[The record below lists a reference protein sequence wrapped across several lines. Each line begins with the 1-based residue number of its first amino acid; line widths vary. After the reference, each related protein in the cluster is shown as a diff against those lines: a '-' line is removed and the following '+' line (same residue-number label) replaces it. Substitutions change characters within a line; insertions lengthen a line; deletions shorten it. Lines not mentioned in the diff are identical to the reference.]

1 MEDIYRNGNY
11 RRKSSHRS
19 KHSAK
24 TVSYRPQYNS
34 NNRNNKNRKRR
45 KKAKRMEEPKLNK
58 KKVFMVIAIPILIIM
73 FINNKKG
80 KNIEVSGKGTDI
92 KESQSTTETN
102 NINMPTQT
110 TNTSTNSTQTTNK
123 VEITDWKLR
132 LANYDNLL
140 PEDFEVELAN
150 IDNSKDPKQ
159 FDARAVKYLKDM
171 INAMKKDGNT
181 KIWCQ
186 STFRSVKRQKE
197 LYDASVQK
205 YLKQGKTQEEADIP
219 EKEKESQQELQK
231 QITIATQDKKVESP
245 KQAEQSKVTQ
255 VITKQKTEINEQLKQ
270 DIKTETQIQEQ
281 TKFETKVEEKQS
293 ETPKCTDTNH
303 GVGVGNSN
311 KWFNSYNEA
320 VSYYDNLILSYSNKV
335 HNGEIIFEE
344 YNKQCP
350 CGYEIWS
357 CQYCGKWTLNYYMR

>member
-73 FINNKKG
+73 FINNKHD

-102 NINMPTQT
+102 NTNNINTPTQT

-205 YLKQGKTQEEADIP
+205 YLKQGKTQEEADKLTLEYINKPGGSDHNLGLAVDFNYVDNSFAKTSEYKWLLKNAENYGFILRYP
-219 EKEKESQQELQK
+219 EDKEDKTKIAYESWHWRYVGEENAKRMNELNMCLEEYVEYLQK
-231 QITIATQDKKVESP
+231 
-245 KQAEQSKVTQ
+245 
-255 VITKQKTEINEQLKQ
+255 
-270 DIKTETQIQEQ
+270 
-281 TKFETKVEEKQS
+281 
-293 ETPKCTDTNH
+293 
-303 GVGVGNSN
+303 GN
-311 KWFNSYNEA
+311 K
-320 VSYYDNLILSYSNKV
+320 
-335 HNGEIIFEE
+335 
-344 YNKQCP
+344 
-350 CGYEIWS
+350 
-357 CQYCGKWTLNYYMR
+357 

>member
-73 FINNKKG
+73 FINNKKD

-92 KESQSTTETN
+92 KESQATVETN
-102 NINMPTQT
+102 IHNDTTNSSILT
-110 TNTSTNSTQTTNK
+110 TNTSTSSTQTTNK
-123 VEITDWKLR
+123 VEITDWRLR

-159 FDARAVKYLKDM
+159 FDARAVKYLRDM

-186 STFRSVKRQKE
+186 STYRSVKRQKE

-205 YLKQGKTQEEADIP
+205 YLKQGKKQEEADKLTLEYINKPGGSDHNLGLAVDFNYVDNSFAKTSEYKWLLKNAENYGFILRYP
-219 EKEKESQQELQK
+219 EDKEDKTKIAYESWHWRYVGEENAKRMNEL
-231 QITIATQDKKVESP
+231 
-245 KQAEQSKVTQ
+245 
-255 VITKQKTEINEQLKQ
+255 NMCL
-270 DIKTETQIQEQ
+270 
-281 TKFETKVEEKQS
+281 
-293 ETPKCTDTNH
+293 
-303 GVGVGNSN
+303 
-311 KWFNSYNEA
+311 
-320 VSYYDNLILSYSNKV
+320 
-335 HNGEIIFEE
+335 EE
-344 YNKQCP
+344 YVEYLQNGNK
-350 CGYEIWS
+350 
-357 CQYCGKWTLNYYMR
+357 

>member
-34 NNRNNKNRKRR
+34 NNRNNKNRKRQ

-92 KESQSTTETN
+92 KESQSTTETNNTN

-205 YLKQGKTQEEADIP
+205 YLKQGKTQEEADKLTLEYINKPGGSDHNLGLAVDFNYVDNSFAKTSEYKWLLKNAENYGFILRYP
-219 EKEKESQQELQK
+219 EDKEDKTKIAYESWHWRYVGEENAKRMNELNMCLEEYVEYLQK
-231 QITIATQDKKVESP
+231 
-245 KQAEQSKVTQ
+245 
-255 VITKQKTEINEQLKQ
+255 
-270 DIKTETQIQEQ
+270 
-281 TKFETKVEEKQS
+281 
-293 ETPKCTDTNH
+293 
-303 GVGVGNSN
+303 GN
-311 KWFNSYNEA
+311 K
-320 VSYYDNLILSYSNKV
+320 
-335 HNGEIIFEE
+335 
-344 YNKQCP
+344 
-350 CGYEIWS
+350 
-357 CQYCGKWTLNYYMR
+357 

>member
-19 KHSAK
+19 KHSNKAI
-24 TVSYRPQYNS
+24 SYRPQYNS

-73 FINNKKG
+73 FINNKKD

-92 KESQSTTETN
+92 KESQSTTETNNTN

-123 VEITDWKLR
+123 VEITDWRLR

-159 FDARAVKYLKDM
+159 FDARAVKYLRDM

-186 STFRSVKRQKE
+186 STYRSVKRQKE

-205 YLKQGKTQEEADIP
+205 YLKQGKKQEEADKLTLEYINKPGGSDHNLGLAVDFNYVDNSFAQTSEYKWLLKNAENYGFILRYP
-219 EKEKESQQELQK
+219 EDKEDKTKIAYESWHWRYVGEENAKRMNEL
-231 QITIATQDKKVESP
+231 
-245 KQAEQSKVTQ
+245 
-255 VITKQKTEINEQLKQ
+255 NMCL
-270 DIKTETQIQEQ
+270 
-281 TKFETKVEEKQS
+281 
-293 ETPKCTDTNH
+293 
-303 GVGVGNSN
+303 
-311 KWFNSYNEA
+311 
-320 VSYYDNLILSYSNKV
+320 
-335 HNGEIIFEE
+335 EE
-344 YNKQCP
+344 YVEYLQNGNK
-350 CGYEIWS
+350 
-357 CQYCGKWTLNYYMR
+357 

>member
-24 TVSYRPQYNS
+24 TVSYRPQYN
-34 NNRNNKNRKRR
+34 RNNKNRKRR
-45 KKAKRMEEPKLNK
+45 KKAKRMEESKLNK
-58 KKVFMVIAIPILIIM
+58 KKVFMVIVIPILIIM
-73 FINNKKG
+73 FINNKKD

-123 VEITDWKLR
+123 VEITDWRLR

-140 PEDFEVELAN
+140 PEDFEVELTN

-159 FDARAVKYLKDM
+159 FDARAVKYLRDM

-186 STFRSVKRQKE
+186 STYRSVKRQKE

-205 YLKQGKTQEEADIP
+205 YLKQGKKQEEADKLTLEYINKPGGSDHNLGLAVDFNYVDNSFAKTSEYKWLLKNAENYGFILRYP
-219 EKEKESQQELQK
+219 EDKEDKTKIAYESWHWRYVGEENAKRMNEL
-231 QITIATQDKKVESP
+231 
-245 KQAEQSKVTQ
+245 
-255 VITKQKTEINEQLKQ
+255 NMCL
-270 DIKTETQIQEQ
+270 
-281 TKFETKVEEKQS
+281 
-293 ETPKCTDTNH
+293 
-303 GVGVGNSN
+303 
-311 KWFNSYNEA
+311 
-320 VSYYDNLILSYSNKV
+320 
-335 HNGEIIFEE
+335 EE
-344 YNKQCP
+344 YVEYLQNGNK
-350 CGYEIWS
+350 
-357 CQYCGKWTLNYYMR
+357 

>member
-24 TVSYRPQYNS
+24 TVSYRSQYNS

-73 FINNKKG
+73 FINNKHD

-92 KESQSTTETN
+92 KESQSTTETNNTN

-205 YLKQGKTQEEADIP
+205 YLKQGKTQEEADKLTLEYINKPGGSDHNLGLAVDFNYVDNSFAKTSEYKWLLKNAENYGFILRYP
-219 EKEKESQQELQK
+219 EDKEDKTKIAYESWHWRYVGEENAKRMNELNMCLEEYVEYLQK
-231 QITIATQDKKVESP
+231 
-245 KQAEQSKVTQ
+245 
-255 VITKQKTEINEQLKQ
+255 
-270 DIKTETQIQEQ
+270 
-281 TKFETKVEEKQS
+281 
-293 ETPKCTDTNH
+293 
-303 GVGVGNSN
+303 GN
-311 KWFNSYNEA
+311 K
-320 VSYYDNLILSYSNKV
+320 
-335 HNGEIIFEE
+335 
-344 YNKQCP
+344 
-350 CGYEIWS
+350 
-357 CQYCGKWTLNYYMR
+357 

>member
-24 TVSYRPQYNS
+24 TVSYRPQYN
-34 NNRNNKNRKRR
+34 RNNKNRKRR
-45 KKAKRMEEPKLNK
+45 KKAKRMEESKLNK
-58 KKVFMVIAIPILIIM
+58 KKVFMVIVIPILIIM
-73 FINNKKG
+73 FINNKKD

-92 KESQSTTETN
+92 KESQSTIETNNTN

-123 VEITDWKLR
+123 VEITDWRLR

-140 PEDFEVELAN
+140 PEDFEVELTN

-159 FDARAVKYLKDM
+159 FDARAVKYLRDM

-186 STFRSVKRQKE
+186 STYRSVKRQKE

-205 YLKQGKTQEEADIP
+205 YLKQGKTQEEADKLTLEYINKPGGSDHNLGLAVDFNYVDNSFAKTSEYKWLLKNAENYGFILRYP
-219 EKEKESQQELQK
+219 EDKEDKTKIAYESWHWRYVGEENAKRMNEL
-231 QITIATQDKKVESP
+231 
-245 KQAEQSKVTQ
+245 
-255 VITKQKTEINEQLKQ
+255 NMCL
-270 DIKTETQIQEQ
+270 
-281 TKFETKVEEKQS
+281 
-293 ETPKCTDTNH
+293 
-303 GVGVGNSN
+303 
-311 KWFNSYNEA
+311 
-320 VSYYDNLILSYSNKV
+320 
-335 HNGEIIFEE
+335 EE
-344 YNKQCP
+344 YVEYLQNGNK
-350 CGYEIWS
+350 
-357 CQYCGKWTLNYYMR
+357 

>member
-34 NNRNNKNRKRR
+34 NNRNHKNRKHR
-45 KKAKRMEEPKLNK
+45 KKARRMEEPKLNK
-58 KKVFMVIAIPILIIM
+58 KKVFMVIAIPILIII
-73 FINNKKG
+73 FINSKKA

-92 KESQSTTETN
+92 KESQATVETN
-102 NINMPTQT
+102 IHNDTTNSSILT
-110 TNTSTNSTQTTNK
+110 TNTSTSSTQTTNK
-123 VEITDWKLR
+123 VEITDWRLR

-159 FDARAVKYLKDM
+159 FDARAVKYLRDM

-186 STFRSVKRQKE
+186 STYRSVKRQKE

-205 YLKQGKTQEEADIP
+205 YLKQGKKQEEADKLTLEYINKPGGSDHNLGLAVDFNYVDNSFAKTSEYKWLLKNAENYGFILRYP
-219 EKEKESQQELQK
+219 EDKEDKTKIAYESWHWRYVGEENAKRMNEL
-231 QITIATQDKKVESP
+231 
-245 KQAEQSKVTQ
+245 
-255 VITKQKTEINEQLKQ
+255 NMCL
-270 DIKTETQIQEQ
+270 
-281 TKFETKVEEKQS
+281 
-293 ETPKCTDTNH
+293 
-303 GVGVGNSN
+303 
-311 KWFNSYNEA
+311 
-320 VSYYDNLILSYSNKV
+320 
-335 HNGEIIFEE
+335 EE
-344 YNKQCP
+344 YVEYLQNGNK
-350 CGYEIWS
+350 
-357 CQYCGKWTLNYYMR
+357 

>member
-92 KESQSTTETN
+92 KESQSTTETNNTN

-205 YLKQGKTQEEADIP
+205 YLKQGKTQEEADKLTLEYINKPGGSDHNLGLAVDFNYVDNSFAKTSEYKWLLKNAENYGFILRYP
-219 EKEKESQQELQK
+219 EDKEDKTKIAYESWHWRYVGEENAKRMNELNMCLEEYVEYLQK
-231 QITIATQDKKVESP
+231 
-245 KQAEQSKVTQ
+245 
-255 VITKQKTEINEQLKQ
+255 
-270 DIKTETQIQEQ
+270 
-281 TKFETKVEEKQS
+281 
-293 ETPKCTDTNH
+293 
-303 GVGVGNSN
+303 GN
-311 KWFNSYNEA
+311 K
-320 VSYYDNLILSYSNKV
+320 
-335 HNGEIIFEE
+335 
-344 YNKQCP
+344 
-350 CGYEIWS
+350 
-357 CQYCGKWTLNYYMR
+357 

>member
-92 KESQSTTETN
+92 KESQSTTETNNTN

-205 YLKQGKTQEEADIP
+205 YLKQGKTQEEADKLTLEYINKPGGSDHNLGLAVDFNYVDNSFAKTSEYKWLLKNAENYGFILRYP
-219 EKEKESQQELQK
+219 EDKEDETKIAYESWHWRYVGEENAKRMNELNMCLEEYVEYLQK
-231 QITIATQDKKVESP
+231 
-245 KQAEQSKVTQ
+245 
-255 VITKQKTEINEQLKQ
+255 
-270 DIKTETQIQEQ
+270 
-281 TKFETKVEEKQS
+281 
-293 ETPKCTDTNH
+293 
-303 GVGVGNSN
+303 GN
-311 KWFNSYNEA
+311 K
-320 VSYYDNLILSYSNKV
+320 
-335 HNGEIIFEE
+335 
-344 YNKQCP
+344 
-350 CGYEIWS
+350 
-357 CQYCGKWTLNYYMR
+357 

>member
-73 FINNKKG
+73 FINNKKD
-80 KNIEVSGKGTDI
+80 KNIEVSGKETDI
-92 KESQSTTETN
+92 KESQSTTETNNTN

-123 VEITDWKLR
+123 VEITDWRLR

-171 INAMKKDGNT
+171 INAMKKTGNT
-181 KIWCQ
+181 SIWCQ
-186 STFRSVKRQKE
+186 STYRSVKRQKE

-205 YLKQGKTQEEADIP
+205 YLKQGKTQEEADKLTLEYINKPGGSDHNLGLAVDFNYVDNSFAKTSEYKWLLKNAENYGFILRYP
-219 EKEKESQQELQK
+219 EDKEDKTKIAYESWHWRYVGEENAKRMNEL
-231 QITIATQDKKVESP
+231 
-245 KQAEQSKVTQ
+245 
-255 VITKQKTEINEQLKQ
+255 NMCL
-270 DIKTETQIQEQ
+270 
-281 TKFETKVEEKQS
+281 
-293 ETPKCTDTNH
+293 
-303 GVGVGNSN
+303 
-311 KWFNSYNEA
+311 
-320 VSYYDNLILSYSNKV
+320 
-335 HNGEIIFEE
+335 EE
-344 YNKQCP
+344 YVEYLQNGNK
-350 CGYEIWS
+350 
-357 CQYCGKWTLNYYMR
+357 

>member
-1 MEDIYRNGNY
+1 
-11 RRKSSHRS
+11 
-19 KHSAK
+19 
-24 TVSYRPQYNS
+24 
-34 NNRNNKNRKRR
+34 
-45 KKAKRMEEPKLNK
+45 MEEPKLNK

-171 INAMKKDGNT
+171 INAMKKAGNT
-181 KIWCQ
+181 SIWCQ
-186 STFRSVKRQKE
+186 STYRSVKRQKE

-205 YLKQGKTQEEADIP
+205 YLKQGKTQEEADKLTLEYINKPGGSDHNLGLAVDFNYVDNSFAKTSEYKWLLKNAENYGFILRYP
-219 EKEKESQQELQK
+219 EDKEDKTKIAYESWHWRYVGEENAKRMNELNMCLEEYVEYLQK
-231 QITIATQDKKVESP
+231 
-245 KQAEQSKVTQ
+245 
-255 VITKQKTEINEQLKQ
+255 
-270 DIKTETQIQEQ
+270 
-281 TKFETKVEEKQS
+281 
-293 ETPKCTDTNH
+293 
-303 GVGVGNSN
+303 GN
-311 KWFNSYNEA
+311 K
-320 VSYYDNLILSYSNKV
+320 
-335 HNGEIIFEE
+335 
-344 YNKQCP
+344 
-350 CGYEIWS
+350 
-357 CQYCGKWTLNYYMR
+357 

>member
-34 NNRNNKNRKRR
+34 DNRNNKNRKRR

-73 FINNKKG
+73 FINNKHD

-92 KESQSTTETN
+92 KESQSTTETNNTN

-205 YLKQGKTQEEADIP
+205 YLKQGKTQEEADKLTLEYINKPGGSDHNLGLAVDFNYVDNSFAKTSEYKWLLKNAENYGFILRYP
-219 EKEKESQQELQK
+219 EDKEDKTKIAYESWHWRYVGEENAKRMNELNMCLEEYVEYLQK
-231 QITIATQDKKVESP
+231 
-245 KQAEQSKVTQ
+245 
-255 VITKQKTEINEQLKQ
+255 
-270 DIKTETQIQEQ
+270 
-281 TKFETKVEEKQS
+281 
-293 ETPKCTDTNH
+293 
-303 GVGVGNSN
+303 GN
-311 KWFNSYNEA
+311 K
-320 VSYYDNLILSYSNKV
+320 
-335 HNGEIIFEE
+335 
-344 YNKQCP
+344 
-350 CGYEIWS
+350 
-357 CQYCGKWTLNYYMR
+357 